1 METKQKRIL
10 IALDYDPS
18 AQKIAEEGYTLA
30 KSINATTI
38 LLHVVLEYA
47 NYSSL
52 SHTTIMG
59 FVGIEDIG
67 KMQKEIHAGPEIIA
81 TAFLEKS
88 KKHLGN
94 KDIQVLVKEGE
105 FAQSILEVANEQNV
119 DLIVMGSHSKRWLEK
134 IVMGSVTEK
143 VLSKTTIPLFIIPIR
158 NKTD

>member
-18 AQKIAEEGYTLA
+18 AQKIAEEGYALA
-30 KSINATTI
+30 KSVNATAI

-52 SHTTIMG
+52 SHTTIIG
-59 FVGIEDIG
+59 FVGIKDIG